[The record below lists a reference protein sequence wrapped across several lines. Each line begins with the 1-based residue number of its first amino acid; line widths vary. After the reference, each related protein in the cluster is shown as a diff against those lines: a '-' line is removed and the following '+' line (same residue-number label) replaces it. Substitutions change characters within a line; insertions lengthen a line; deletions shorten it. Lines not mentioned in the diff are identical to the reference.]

1 VPGRAIL
8 IVKLIRK
15 GYSMTAHTMPR
26 AAAPAM
32 RAMPNAGA
40 ARTYFFVSGEAG
52 SEFLPRLLNLFIKL
66 GLVPYRIHASTE
78 HGSGEEM
85 SVELRFAGLM
95 PDRADALAA
104 RCRSIIGVRSVLTT
118 ASD

>member
-40 ARTYFFVSGEAG
+40 RTYFFVSGEAG
-52 SEFLPRLLNLFIKL
+52 SELLPRLLNPFIKL
-66 GLVPYRIHASTE
+66 GFVPYRIHASTE

-85 SVELRFAGLM
+85 SIELRFAGLT
-95 PDRADALAA
+95 PDCADALAA

>member
-40 ARTYFFVSGEAG
+40 RSYFFVSGEAG
-52 SEFLPRLLNLFIKL
+52 SELLPRLLNPFIKL
-66 GLVPYRIHASTE
+66 GFVPYRIHASTE

-85 SVELRFAGLM
+85 SIELRFAGLT
-95 PDRADALAA
+95 PDCADALAA